1 MKISEEMKRL
11 EEAMASDKELKEKF
25 YRTVDRIAGEGAAE
39 TDSGL
44 FSKAAEE
51 LGFHVTAADFER
63 LDAEKEEISV
73 EELENVAGGGWCLT
87 AYDCFYMYEQDDYE
101 DLDGHNGMCVAV
113 WHCFT
118 ATVHTNDG
126 NEHIGPENCWKDYQ
140 CLFKYLDYRGE
151 PIGTP

>member
-1 MKISEEMKRL
+1 MKKSEEMKRL
-11 EEAMASDKELKEKF
+11 EEAMASDKELKEKL
-25 YRTVDRIAGEGAAE
+25 YRIVDRIAGEGAAE

-73 EELENVAGGGWCLT
+73 EELENVAGGGWCLGVYVC
-87 AYDCFYMYEQDDYE
+87 AWVYHEDYQDT
-101 DLDGHNGMCVAV
+101 DGHNGHCIAV
-113 WHCFT
+113 WHCAT
-118 ATVHTNDG
+118 AALHTDDG
-126 NEHIGPENCWKDYQ
+126 NEHVGQESCWKEYQ
-140 CLFKYLDYRGE
+140 CVFKYLDYRGE

>member
-25 YRTVDRIAGEGAAE
+25 YRIVDRIAGEGAAE

-63 LDAEKEEISV
+63 FGAEKEEVSA
-73 EELENVAGGGWCLT
+73 EELDAVA
-87 AYDCFYMYEQDDYE
+87 EVS
-101 DLDGHNGMCVAV
+101 CVPVAF
-113 WHCFT
+113 C
-118 ATVHTNDG
+118 G
-126 NEHIGPENCWKDYQ
+126 EHPLEHHRQMQLQLPPLPCV
-140 CLFKYLDYRGE
+140 R
-151 PIGTP
+151 P